1 MAHPKPS
8 VVVAI
13 IAFVLLAA
21 SAGAAFA
28 DASWPDAATAAP
40 LHGPDAP
47 NLVYRLVERDAVER
61 DAVAPATPQTETPN
75 AVTAHSFRA
84 ASITPNAALYVAALL
99 IMAAALWAAIYR
111 LGRRA

>member
-1 MAHPKPS
+1 MAHPKLS
-8 VVVAI
+8 IVVAI
-13 IAFVLLAA
+13 VAFVLLAA

-28 DASWPDAATAAP
+28 DASWPDALTAAP

-47 NLVYRLVERDAVER
+47 TDAPNMVYRLVERENT
-61 DAVAPATPQTETPN
+61 APATPQTETPN